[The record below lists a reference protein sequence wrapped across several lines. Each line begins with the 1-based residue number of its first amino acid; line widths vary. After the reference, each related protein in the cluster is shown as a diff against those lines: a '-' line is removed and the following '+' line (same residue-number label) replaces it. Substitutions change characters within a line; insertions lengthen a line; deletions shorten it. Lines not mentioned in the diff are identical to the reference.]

1 MRSLKRDCEAAL
13 ASGLQFA
20 GAHSPDGRLNLCH
33 MGTSK
38 VLKPGRGEEFFA
50 RSQFKGFTE
59 HAKAIGSPPARR
71 HSGDRLRGKAKTRKR
86 KAKKTPPSKYK
97 STRKH
102 ENKPGFTALFS

>member
-20 GAHSPDGRLNLCH
+20 GAYSPDGRLNLCH

-59 HAKAIGSPPARR
+59 HAKAIGSPPARTQR
-71 HSGDRLRGKAKTRKR
+71 RSAQGQSQNPKTQSEGDPAT
-86 KAKKTPPSKYK
+86 
-97 STRKH
+97 
-102 ENKPGFTALFS
+102 EI